1 MKIALVSQ
9 EYPPGKSGGIS
20 TQTHS
25 KARTLSGLGHK
36 VHVLSHSLDGQ
47 RRILQEGAVHVLRIP
62 NLDGQ
67 IAIQSEPFRWLSY
80 SLQVAIALTEM
91 EEQSPF
97 DLIEF
102 PEYGA
107 EGYAYLL
114 NRPEES
120 QTAVVIQLHG
130 PLVMLAHTLG
140 WPAVDSEL
148 YRVGTHMEGTC
159 LRLADAVYSSSRCSA
174 EWCDRHYGLE
184 ASSIPVMHT
193 GIDVEA
199 FPPRCESIVGRPT
212 IVFVGKMVWNKGV
225 DVLVEA
231 ACRLL
236 PKWPD
241 LCVKLIGRG
250 EPAVIHRLRQLAAD
264 AGAPKLLEEVGV
276 VERGELS
283 SHLRAAD
290 VFAAPSRYEGGPG
303 FVYLEAMASGL
314 PVIAC
319 SGSGAS
325 EVISPDETGLL
336 VPPDD
341 VEAVALALDRLLSD
355 RPLCEA
361 MGRKAREFVI
371 EHANTAQCMKK
382 IEAFYQSAIDARRRR
397 TV

>member
-9 EYPPGKSGGIS
+9 EYPPGKSGGIA
-20 TQTHS
+20 TQTYS
-25 KARTLSGLGHK
+25 KAMTLSAWGHE

-47 RRILQEGAVHVLRIP
+47 RQYQQDGAVHVLRIP
-62 NLDGQ
+62 NLDGR

-80 SLQVAIALTEM
+80 SLQVAIALTEW
-91 EEQSPF
+91 EEQGPF
-97 DLIEF
+97 DVIEF

-114 NRPEES
+114 NRPEGKS
-120 QTAVVIQLHG
+120 AAVIVQLHG

-140 WPAVDSEL
+140 WPDVDSEL

-159 LRLADAVYSSSRCSA
+159 LRLADAIYSSSRCSA
-174 EWCDRHYGLE
+174 EWCERHHGIE
-184 ASSIPVMHT
+184 SSSVPVMHT

-199 FPPRCESIVGRPT
+199 FPPRRESTEDRPT

-231 ACRLL
+231 ALRLL
-236 PKWPD
+236 PQWPD
-241 LCVKLIGRG
+241 LCVKLIGGG
-250 EPAVIHRLRQLAAD
+250 EPAVIHRLRQLAAE
-264 AGAPKLLEEVGV
+264 AGAAKLLEEVGFV
-276 VERGELS
+276 KRGELS
-283 SHLRAAD
+283 KHLWAAD

-325 EVISPDETGLL
+325 EVISPEETGLL

-355 RPLCEA
+355 RPLREA
-361 MGRKAREFVI
+361 MGRKAREFVV
-371 EHANTAQCMKK
+371 EHASTSHCMKK
-382 IEAFYQSAIDARRRR
+382 IEAFYQSAIESRRRR
-397 TV
+397 IR